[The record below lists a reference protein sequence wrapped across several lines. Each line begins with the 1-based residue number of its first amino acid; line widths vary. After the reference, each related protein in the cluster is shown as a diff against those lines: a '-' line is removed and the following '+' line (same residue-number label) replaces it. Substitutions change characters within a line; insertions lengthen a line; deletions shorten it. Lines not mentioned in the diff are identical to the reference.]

1 MLIDYM
7 FIVKMNIKKIM
18 VNDEIINFIDDVYID
33 KDEVIKNI
41 QKYNYN
47 NLFYL
52 IHSEML
58 YLYFDY
64 VKDVVIH
71 KLYLNDN
78 SNIKNKFNI
87 ELTNELINFYIPN
100 KDVLKTCVLYNY
112 NIDDSTLNSVY
123 NKVKIYKLNNL
134 NNDNSK

>member
-1 MLIDYM
+1 
-7 FIVKMNIKKIM
+7 M
-18 VNDEIINFIDDVYID
+18 VNDEIINFIDDAYID

-78 SNIKNKFNI
+78 IDIKNEFNI
-87 ELTNELINFYIPN
+87 ELTNDLINFYIPN
-100 KDVLKTCVLYNY
+100 IDVLKTCVLYNY
-112 NIDDSTLNSVY
+112 NIDDSTLNNVY

>member
-1 MLIDYM
+1 
-7 FIVKMNIKKIM
+7 M
-18 VNDEIINFIDDVYID
+18 VNDEIINFIDDAYID

-64 VKDVVIH
+64 VKEVVIH

-78 SNIKNKFNI
+78 IDIKNEFNI
-87 ELTNELINFYIPN
+87 ELTNDLINFYIPN
-100 KDVLKTCVLYNY
+100 IDVLKTCVLYNY

>member
-1 MLIDYM
+1 M
-7 FIVKMNIKKIM
+7 IM

-33 KDEVIKNI
+33 KDEVIKNM

-78 SNIKNKFNI
+78 IDIKNEFNI
-87 ELTNELINFYIPN
+87 ELTNDLINFYIPN
-100 KDVLKTCVLYNY
+100 IDVLKTCVLYNY

-134 NNDNSK
+134 NNDNST

>member
-1 MLIDYM
+1 M
-7 FIVKMNIKKIM
+7 IM

-33 KDEVIKNI
+33 KDEVIKNM

-78 SNIKNKFNI
+78 IDIKNEFNI
-87 ELTNELINFYIPN
+87 ELTNDLINFYIPN

>member
-1 MLIDYM
+1 M
-7 FIVKMNIKKIM
+7 IM
-18 VNDEIINFIDDVYID
+18 VNDEIINFIDDAYID

-78 SNIKNKFNI
+78 IDIKNEFNI
-87 ELTNELINFYIPN
+87 ELTNDLINFYIPN

>member
-1 MLIDYM
+1 M
-7 FIVKMNIKKIM
+7 IM

-33 KDEVIKNI
+33 KDEVIKNM

-78 SNIKNKFNI
+78 IDIKNEFNI
-87 ELTNELINFYIPN
+87 ELTNDLINFYIPN
-100 KDVLKTCVLYNY
+100 IDVLKTCVLYNY

>member
-1 MLIDYM
+1 M
-7 FIVKMNIKKIM
+7 IM
-18 VNDEIINFIDDVYID
+18 VNDEIINFIDDAYID

-112 NIDDSTLNSVY
+112 NIDESILNNIY
-123 NKVKIYKLNNL
+123 NKIKMYNL
-134 NNDNSK
+134 NNEYKQIEINE

>member
-1 MLIDYM
+1 
-7 FIVKMNIKKIM
+7 M
-18 VNDEIINFIDDVYID
+18 VNDDIINFIDDVYID

-41 QKYNYN
+41 YKYNYN

-78 SNIKNKFNI
+78 IDIKNEFNI
-87 ELTNELINFYIPN
+87 ELTNDLINFYIPN
-100 KDVLKTCVLYNY
+100 IDVLKTCVLYNY

>member
-1 MLIDYM
+1 M
-7 FIVKMNIKKIM
+7 IM
-18 VNDEIINFIDDVYID
+18 VNDEIINFIDDAYID

-64 VKDVVIH
+64 VKDIVIH

-78 SNIKNKFNI
+78 IDIKNEFNI
-87 ELTNELINFYIPN
+87 ELTNELINFYIPD

-112 NIDDSTLNSVY
+112 NIDESILNNIY
-123 NKVKIYKLNNL
+123 NKIKMYNL
-134 NNDNSK
+134 NNEYKQIEINE

>member
-1 MLIDYM
+1 M
-7 FIVKMNIKKIM
+7 IM
-18 VNDEIINFIDDVYID
+18 VNDEIINFIDDAYID

-78 SNIKNKFNI
+78 SNIKNEFNI
-87 ELTNELINFYIPN
+87 ELTNDLINFYIPN
-100 KDVLKTCVLYNY
+100 IDVLKTCVLYNY
-112 NIDDSTLNSVY
+112 NIDESILNNIY
-123 NKVKIYKLNNL
+123 NKIKMYNL
-134 NNDNSK
+134 NNEYKQIEINE

>member
-1 MLIDYM
+1 M
-7 FIVKMNIKKIM
+7 IM
-18 VNDEIINFIDDVYID
+18 VNDEIINFIDDAYID

-78 SNIKNKFNI
+78 SNIKNEFNI
-87 ELTNELINFYIPN
+87 ELTNELINFYIPD

-112 NIDDSTLNSVY
+112 NIDESILNNIY
-123 NKVKIYKLNNL
+123 NKIKMYNL
-134 NNDNSK
+134 NNEYKQIEINE

>member
-1 MLIDYM
+1 M
-7 FIVKMNIKKIM
+7 IM
-18 VNDEIINFIDDVYID
+18 VNDEIINFIDDAYID

-64 VKDVVIH
+64 VKDIVIH

-78 SNIKNKFNI
+78 SNIKNEFNI
-87 ELTNELINFYIPN
+87 ELTNDLINFYIPN
-100 KDVLKTCVLYNY
+100 IDVLKTCVLYNY

>member
-1 MLIDYM
+1 
-7 FIVKMNIKKIM
+7 M
-18 VNDEIINFIDDVYID
+18 VNDDIINFIDDVYID

-41 QKYNYN
+41 QKCNYN

-78 SNIKNKFNI
+78 IDIKNEFNI
-87 ELTNELINFYIPN
+87 ELTNDLINFYIPN
-100 KDVLKTCVLYNY
+100 IDVLKTCVLYNY

>member
-1 MLIDYM
+1 M
-7 FIVKMNIKKIM
+7 IM
-18 VNDEIINFIDDVYID
+18 VNDEIINFIDDAYID

-78 SNIKNKFNI
+78 SNIKNEFNI
-87 ELTNELINFYIPN
+87 ELTNDLINFYIPN
-100 KDVLKTCVLYNY
+100 IDVLKTCVLYNY

-134 NNDNSK
+134 NNDNST

>member
-1 MLIDYM
+1 M
-7 FIVKMNIKKIM
+7 IM
-18 VNDEIINFIDDVYID
+18 VNDEIINFIDDTYID
-33 KDEVIKNI
+33 QDEVIKNI

-78 SNIKNKFNI
+78 IDIKNEFNI
-87 ELTNELINFYIPN
+87 ELTNDLINFYIPN
-100 KDVLKTCVLYNY
+100 IDVLKTCVLYNY

>member
-1 MLIDYM
+1 
-7 FIVKMNIKKIM
+7 M
-18 VNDEIINFIDDVYID
+18 VNDDIINFIDDVYID
-33 KDEVIKNI
+33 KNEAIKNI
-41 QKYNYN
+41 QKYKYD

-52 IHSEML
+52 IHSEIL

-64 VKDVVIH
+64 VKDIIIH
-71 KLYLNDN
+71 KLYLNDDID
-78 SNIKNKFNI
+78 IKNEFNI
-87 ELTNELINFYIPN
+87 ELTNDLINFYIPN
-100 KDVLKTCVLYNY
+100 IDVLKTCVLYNY

>member
-1 MLIDYM
+1 M
-7 FIVKMNIKKIM
+7 IM
-18 VNDEIINFIDDVYID
+18 VNDEIINFIDDAYID

-78 SNIKNKFNI
+78 IDIKNEFNI
-87 ELTNELINFYIPN
+87 ELTNDLINFYIPN
-100 KDVLKTCVLYNY
+100 IDALKTCVLYNY

-134 NNDNSK
+134 NNDSSK

>member
-1 MLIDYM
+1 M
-7 FIVKMNIKKIM
+7 IM
-18 VNDEIINFIDDVYID
+18 VNDEIINFIDDAYID

-64 VKDVVIH
+64 VKEVVIH

-78 SNIKNKFNI
+78 SNIKNEFNI

-134 NNDNSK
+134 NNDNST

>member
-1 MLIDYM
+1 
-7 FIVKMNIKKIM
+7 M
-18 VNDEIINFIDDVYID
+18 VNDDIINFIDDVYID

-78 SNIKNKFNI
+78 IDIKNEFNI
-87 ELTNELINFYIPN
+87 ELTNDLINFYIPN
-100 KDVLKTCVLYNY
+100 IDVLKTCVLYNY
-112 NIDDSTLNSVY
+112 NIDNSTLNSVY

>member
-1 MLIDYM
+1 
-7 FIVKMNIKKIM
+7 M
-18 VNDEIINFIDDVYID
+18 VNDEIINFIDDTYID

-78 SNIKNKFNI
+78 SNIKNEFNI
-87 ELTNELINFYIPN
+87 ELTNDLINFYIPN
-100 KDVLKTCVLYNY
+100 IDVLKTCVLYNY

-134 NNDNSK
+134 NNDNST

>member
-1 MLIDYM
+1 M
-7 FIVKMNIKKIM
+7 IM
-18 VNDEIINFIDDVYID
+18 VNDEIINFIDDAYID

-71 KLYLNDN
+71 KLYLNDDID
-78 SNIKNKFNI
+78 IKNEFNI
-87 ELTNELINFYIPN
+87 ELTNDLINFYIPN
-100 KDVLKTCVLYNY
+100 IDVLKTCVLYNY

-123 NKVKIYKLNNL
+123 NKVKIYKLNKL
-134 NNDNSK
+134 NNDNNK

>member
-1 MLIDYM
+1 
-7 FIVKMNIKKIM
+7 M
-18 VNDEIINFIDDVYID
+18 VNDEIINFIDDAYID

-78 SNIKNKFNI
+78 SNIKNEFNI
-87 ELTNELINFYIPN
+87 ELTNDLINFYIPN
-100 KDVLKTCVLYNY
+100 IDVLKTCVLYNY

-134 NNDNSK
+134 NNDNST

>member
-1 MLIDYM
+1 
-7 FIVKMNIKKIM
+7 M
-18 VNDEIINFIDDVYID
+18 VNDEIINFIDDAYID

-64 VKDVVIH
+64 VKEVVIH

-78 SNIKNKFNI
+78 SNIKNEFNI
-87 ELTNELINFYIPN
+87 ELTNDLINFYIPN
-100 KDVLKTCVLYNY
+100 IDVLKTCVLYNY

>member
-1 MLIDYM
+1 
-7 FIVKMNIKKIM
+7 M
-18 VNDEIINFIDDVYID
+18 VNDDIINFIDDVYID
-33 KDEVIKNI
+33 KDEVIRNI

-47 NLFYL
+47 TLFYL

-78 SNIKNKFNI
+78 IDIKNEFNI
-87 ELTNELINFYIPN
+87 ELTNDLINFYIPN
-100 KDVLKTCVLYNY
+100 IDVLKTCVLYNY

>member
-1 MLIDYM
+1 M
-7 FIVKMNIKKIM
+7 IM
-18 VNDEIINFIDDVYID
+18 VNDEIINFIDDAYID

-78 SNIKNKFNI
+78 SNIKNEFNI
-87 ELTNELINFYIPN
+87 ELTNDLINFYIPN

>member
-1 MLIDYM
+1 M
-7 FIVKMNIKKIM
+7 IM
-18 VNDEIINFIDDVYID
+18 VNDEIINFIDDAYID

-78 SNIKNKFNI
+78 IDIKNEFNI
-87 ELTNELINFYIPN
+87 ELTNDLINFYIPN
-100 KDVLKTCVLYNY
+100 IDVLKTCVLYNY
-112 NIDDSTLNSVY
+112 NIDESILNNIY
-123 NKVKIYKLNNL
+123 NKIKMYNL
-134 NNDNSK
+134 NNEQKQIEINE

>member
-1 MLIDYM
+1 
-7 FIVKMNIKKIM
+7 M
-18 VNDEIINFIDDVYID
+18 VNDDIINFIDDAYID

-78 SNIKNKFNI
+78 IDIKNEFNI
-87 ELTNELINFYIPN
+87 ELTNDLINFYIPN
-100 KDVLKTCVLYNY
+100 IDVLKTCVLYNY

>member
-1 MLIDYM
+1 M
-7 FIVKMNIKKIM
+7 IM
-18 VNDEIINFIDDVYID
+18 VNDEIINFIDDAYID

-64 VKDVVIH
+64 VKDIVIH

-78 SNIKNKFNI
+78 SNIKNEFNI
-87 ELTNELINFYIPN
+87 ELTNELINFYIPD

-112 NIDDSTLNSVY
+112 NIDESILNNIY
-123 NKVKIYKLNNL
+123 NKIKMYNL
-134 NNDNSK
+134 NNEYKQIEINE

>member
-1 MLIDYM
+1 M
-7 FIVKMNIKKIM
+7 IM
-18 VNDEIINFIDDVYID
+18 VNDEIINFIDDAYID

-78 SNIKNKFNI
+78 IDIKNEFNI
-87 ELTNELINFYIPN
+87 ELTNDLINFYIPN
-100 KDVLKTCVLYNY
+100 IDVLKTCVLYNY
-112 NIDDSTLNSVY
+112 NIDDSILNSVY

>member
-1 MLIDYM
+1 M
-7 FIVKMNIKKIM
+7 IM
-18 VNDEIINFIDDVYID
+18 VNDEIINFIDDAYID

-64 VKDVVIH
+64 VKDIIIN

-78 SNIKNKFNI
+78 IDIKNEFNI
-87 ELTNELINFYIPN
+87 ELTNDLINFYIPN
-100 KDVLKTCVLYNY
+100 IDVLKTCVLYNY

>member
-1 MLIDYM
+1 
-7 FIVKMNIKKIM
+7 M
-18 VNDEIINFIDDVYID
+18 VNDEIINFIDDAYID

-78 SNIKNKFNI
+78 SNIKNEFNI
-87 ELTNELINFYIPN
+87 ELTNDLINFYIPN
-100 KDVLKTCVLYNY
+100 IDVLKTCVLYNY
-112 NIDDSTLNSVY
+112 NIGDSTLNSVY

>member
-1 MLIDYM
+1 M
-7 FIVKMNIKKIM
+7 IM

-33 KDEVIKNI
+33 KDEVIKNM

-78 SNIKNKFNI
+78 SNIKNEFNI

-134 NNDNSK
+134 NNDNST

>member
-1 MLIDYM
+1 
-7 FIVKMNIKKIM
+7 M
-18 VNDEIINFIDDVYID
+18 VNDEIINFIDDAYID

-78 SNIKNKFNI
+78 IDIKNEFNI
-87 ELTNELINFYIPN
+87 ELTNDLINFYIPN
-100 KDVLKTCVLYNY
+100 IDVLKTCVLYNY
-112 NIDDSTLNSVY
+112 NIDDSILNSVY
-123 NKVKIYKLNNL
+123 NKVKIYKQNNL
-134 NNDNSK
+134 NNDNNK

>member
-1 MLIDYM
+1 M
-7 FIVKMNIKKIM
+7 IM

-64 VKDVVIH
+64 VKEVVIH

-78 SNIKNKFNI
+78 SNIKNEFNI

-134 NNDNSK
+134 NNDNST

>member
-1 MLIDYM
+1 M
-7 FIVKMNIKKIM
+7 IM
-18 VNDEIINFIDDVYID
+18 VNDEIINFIDDAYID
-33 KDEVIKNI
+33 NDEVIKNI

-78 SNIKNKFNI
+78 IDIKNEFNI
-87 ELTNELINFYIPN
+87 ELTNDLINFYIPN
-100 KDVLKTCVLYNY
+100 IDVLKTCVLYNY

>member
-1 MLIDYM
+1 M
-7 FIVKMNIKKIM
+7 IM

-64 VKDVVIH
+64 VKEVVIH

-78 SNIKNKFNI
+78 SNIKNEFNI

-112 NIDDSTLNSVY
+112 NIDESILNNIY
-123 NKVKIYKLNNL
+123 NKIKMYNL
-134 NNDNSK
+134 NNEYKQIEINE

>member
-1 MLIDYM
+1 M
-7 FIVKMNIKKIM
+7 IM
-18 VNDEIINFIDDVYID
+18 VNDEIINFIDDAYID

-64 VKDVVIH
+64 VKEVVIH

-78 SNIKNKFNI
+78 SNIKNEFNI

-112 NIDDSTLNSVY
+112 NIDESILNNIY
-123 NKVKIYKLNNL
+123 NKIKMYNL
-134 NNDNSK
+134 NNEYKQIEINE

>member
-1 MLIDYM
+1 M
-7 FIVKMNIKKIM
+7 IM
-18 VNDEIINFIDDVYID
+18 VNDEIINFIDDAYID

-78 SNIKNKFNI
+78 SNIKNEFNI
-87 ELTNELINFYIPN
+87 ELTNELINFYIPD

-112 NIDDSTLNSVY
+112 NIDNSTLNSVY

-134 NNDNSK
+134 NNDNST

>member
-1 MLIDYM
+1 M
-7 FIVKMNIKKIM
+7 IM
-18 VNDEIINFIDDVYID
+18 VNDEIINFINDAYID

-78 SNIKNKFNI
+78 IDIKNEFNI